1 MRFENPWLLLLLLVV
16 PVLVQLSRRRG
27 RQATVAYPLVA
38 DLGVLG
44 PTLMTRLRAA
54 LPYLRAVAIGLCV
67 LALARPQWG
76 QQVTRI
82 YRDGIAIV
90 MVVDT
95 STSMAAL
102 DLQIGDEQAN
112 RLEVVKQTFESFVR
126 GDSDG
131 LGGREGD
138 LIGMVTFARYS
149 DNLSPLTLDHEALLA
164 ALEEVKIIQLSEED
178 GTAIGDAVV
187 MGAELLR
194 RAGSK
199 SKVLV
204 VLTDGS
210 NNAGTAD
217 PVQAAMA
224 AKALDVK
231 MYTIG
236 TGTRGVAIGPVRQA
250 DGSTLM
256 IPTQVFIDE
265 DTLTQM
271 ATATG
276 GKYFRAADAEAL
288 AAIYAEIDRLEKSTN
303 IAEQYQRYIEGF
315 PALLLAALTLLLLE
329 GVLVNTR
336 LRALP

>member
-1 MRFENPWLLLLLLVV
+1 
-16 PVLVQLSRRRG
+16 
-27 RQATVAYPLVA
+27 
-38 DLGVLG
+38 
-44 PTLMTRLRAA
+44 
-54 LPYLRAVAIGLCV
+54 
-67 LALARPQWG
+67 
-76 QQVTRI
+76 
-82 YRDGIAIV
+82 
-90 MVVDT
+90 
-95 STSMAAL
+95 
-102 DLQIGDEQAN
+102 
-112 RLEVVKQTFESFVR
+112 
-126 GDSDG
+126 
-131 LGGREGD
+131 
-138 LIGMVTFARYS
+138 
-149 DNLSPLTLDHEALLA
+149 
-164 ALEEVKIIQLSEED
+164 
-178 GTAIGDAVV
+178 VV

-236 TGTRGVAIGPVRQA
+236 TGTRGVAIGPVRQS
-250 DGSTLM
+250 DGGTLM

-265 DTLTQM
+265 DTLTEM

-276 GKYFRAADAEAL
+276 GKYFRATDAEAL
-288 AAIYAEIDRLEKSTN
+288 AAIYGEIDRLEKSTN
-303 IAEQYQRYIEGF
+303 IAEQYQRYLEGF